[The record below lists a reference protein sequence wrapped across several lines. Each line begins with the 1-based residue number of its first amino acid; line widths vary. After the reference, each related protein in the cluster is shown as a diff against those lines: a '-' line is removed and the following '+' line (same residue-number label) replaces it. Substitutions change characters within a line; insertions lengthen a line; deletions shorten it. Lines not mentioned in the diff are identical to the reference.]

1 LKEESFKE
9 IEKEL
14 QTIEKQ
20 LKEIND
26 HFKLQEGFKFSDFV
40 QEIAGATL
48 MAFPF
53 AANSDVWELSQK
65 MSNFHALLLVLL
77 IVVGLYFVIKYGKIG
92 NWKVQ
97 NLGGFVPLRLI
108 TILAVSFTVSALA
121 LLILGVYPA
130 IVDNK
135 DWFFRAVVLVSLFSV
150 MGSFGLDA
158 AK

>member
-1 LKEESFKE
+1 LEEKKIEE
-9 IEKEL
+9 IEREL
-14 QTIEKQ
+14 HNIEEQ
-20 LKEIND
+20 LKEINSR
-26 HFKLQEGFKFSDFV
+26 FKLQEGFKLSDFI

-65 MSNFHALLLVLL
+65 MSNLHALLLVVL

-97 NLGGFVPLRLI
+97 NVGGFVPLRLI

-130 IVDNK
+130 IVDSK
-135 DWFFRAVVLVSLFSV
+135 EWFLRAVVLVSLFSV